1 MIHQSFINVLGQSK
15 RISEIDILQI
25 KTTFPEQLAHFKDS
39 NILLEYLEHYGVA
52 IFQDGFIAFI
62 NPMEYE
68 MPLKKFPKLK
78 NQSIMPFAKTAMGNF
93 FLIGEVDDFHC
104 LAFYNIQTEEYLYV
118 DDEFDLFF
126 SSLAG
131 SKYYRET
138 DCYGTIEIP
147 ALQKHGP
154 VAIDE
159 CLTFIPALVHGGS
172 EDNNNIQKVNLNET
186 IEILAKA
193 FS

>member
-1 MIHQSFINVLGQSK
+1 MIHQSFINVLGQPK
-15 RISEIDILQI
+15 KISDINILQV
-25 KTTFPEQLAHFKDS
+25 KNTFSEQLSHFKDS

-52 IFQDGFIAFI
+52 LFQDGFIAFI

-68 MPLKKFPKLK
+68 IPLKMFPKLR
-78 NQSIMPFAKTAMGNF
+78 NQSIMPFAKTPMGNF
-93 FLIGEVDDFHC
+93 FLIGEVDDLHC

-131 SKYYRET
+131 SKYFRET
-138 DCYGTIEIP
+138 DCYGAIEIP
-147 ALQKHGP
+147 ALQKHGA

-159 CLTFIPALVHGGS
+159 CLTFIPALVYGGD

-186 IEILAKA
+186 IQTLAKA